1 MAKQVLW
8 IVVIVIVAGFLYFGY
23 TNYDAGRAATNGTVY
38 SNDQPSSKHRSDD
51 VSSEDSRDTKSANQ
65 PIVYPTPNQAPATV
79 VPGDQRTQPGTPGGG
94 IQASGVPATDT
105 QGPNAP
111 NGMRFSGTGKYLLY
125 RQGDI
130 TYRLDTDTGFSCVIF
145 ATDEQWKIPRVYRD
159 GCGKK

>member
-8 IVVIVIVAGFLYFGY
+8 IVVFIIVAGFLYFGY
-23 TNYDAGRAATNGTVY
+23 TSYDAGRAATNGEVY
-38 SNDQPSSKHRSDD
+38 SNDQPSGKHRSND
-51 VSSEDSRDTKSANQ
+51 VSSEDSRDTKSATQ
-65 PIVYPTPNQAPATV
+65 TIVYPAPNQTPAAA
-79 VPGDQRTQPGTPGGG
+79 VPSDQRTQPGIPG
-94 IQASGVPATDT
+94 QASGVPATDT